1 MMSHK
6 NPVRITH
13 QSSRPACRAM
23 HIGKVVF
30 RRCLSVL
37 HLMPSSAPTPL
48 LQAYKYVEEVWKK
61 KQSDVLRFLQR
72 VRVWEYRQL
81 PSVCRVT
88 RPTRP
93 DKARRLGYKA
103 KQGFCIY
110 RARVRRGGR
119 KRPVNKG
126 IRYGKPVHQGVKK
139 LKFARNLRSV
149 AEERA
154 ARRCGALR
162 VLNSYRLNGSSSKYE
177 MWWIPCTRLF
187 VTIPINWICN
197 PVHKHR
203 ESVVSPLPV
212 AHTLLRKDTTITRR
226 ARSVNGRETNRSRS
240 SVIVKHRRRHDCGR
254 DGIQRSNEHLNV
266 THHLENVTPS

>member
-1 MMSHK
+1 M
-6 NPVRITH
+6 T
-13 QSSRPACRAM
+13 
-23 HIGKVVF
+23 
-30 RRCLSVL
+30 
-37 HLMPSSAPTPL
+37 PSSALHGPL

-93 DKARRLGYKA
+93 DKARRLGYKG

-162 VLNSYRLNGSSSKYE
+162 VLNSYWLNEVRLWRQTATFSVTNCTFHRILFTSTMKLS
-177 MWWIPCTRLF
+177 WWIPCTE
-187 VTIPINWICN
+187 P
-197 PVHKHR
+197 
-203 ESVVSPLPV
+203 
-212 AHTLLRKDTTITRR
+212 
-226 ARSVNGRETNRSRS
+226 
-240 SVIVKHRRRHDCGR
+240 
-254 DGIQRSNEHLNV
+254 
-266 THHLENVTPS
+266 

>member
-1 MMSHK
+1 MS
-6 NPVRITH
+6 
-13 QSSRPACRAM
+13 S
-23 HIGKVVF
+23 G
-30 RRCLSVL
+30 
-37 HLMPSSAPTPL
+37 
-48 LQAYKYVEEVWKK
+48 AYKYVEELWKK

-81 PSVCRVT
+81 PSVVRVT

-119 KRPVNKG
+119 KRPVSKG

-162 VLNSYRLNGSSSKYE
+162 VLNSYWLNEDSVYKYYE
-177 MWWIPCTRLF
+177 VIMVDPMHKVVRND
-187 VTIPINWICN
+187 PRINWICN

-203 ESVVSPLPV
+203 EIRGLTS
-212 AHTLLRKDTTITRR
+212 AGRKYRGLGGKGHNYNK
-226 ARSVNGRETNRSRS
+226 AR
-240 SVIVKHRRRHDCGR
+240 
-254 DGIQRSNEHLNV
+254 
-266 THHLENVTPS
+266 PSKRGTWKRNQKISLKRYR